1 MSFKLKASVAA
12 LAAIGFG
19 TGIGS
24 AVAAPVIGAGASAV
38 RNTAEGVVAAYC
50 VDAAHLTKYAGG
62 GGQVTRLICT
72 STQAITG
79 LGNNFDFT
87 YDSNGGSWRGFTA
100 TNTTL
105 DPEAVIQT
113 ATTTGCTATATATI
127 GTVAGVTVLSGCP
140 VLLAPTATAIGF
152 TDVESA
158 LFFVSGANQPT
169 GPNAGGTAVA
179 FPTSLGAN
187 SFNGQ
192 VLGVVFGVAAS
203 KTLYTLM
210 QSDQMGGAVPST
222 CVVGA
227 SLADAACAPS
237 ITRQQYRS
245 IIQNASSAGGG
256 ALQFGSGYLFTS
268 AANVTSQA
276 SVPVNLAR
284 RDPGSGTQAGSNATF
299 LGIGCAGARA
309 LPDLTSAPT
318 ATGANETVTI
328 NASTGGVTTQLGG
341 AGNIIGIVSAENAP
355 TATWGFLKLDGVYP
369 SSANAVTG
377 KYDYFTEETL
387 YCKSGAS
394 SEEATLCR
402 DIQTS
407 AAAFA
412 NTAGAFSLTALFSG
426 YPAAP
431 ASGTYYRTLGNTCGK
446 SFAQ

>member
-1 MSFKLKASVAA
+1 
-12 LAAIGFG
+12 
-19 TGIGS
+19 
-24 AVAAPVIGAGASAV
+24 
-38 RNTAEGVVAAYC
+38 
-50 VDAAHLTKYAGG
+50 
-62 GGQVTRLICT
+62 
-72 STQAITG
+72 
-79 LGNNFDFT
+79 
-87 YDSNGGSWRGFTA
+87 
-100 TNTTL
+100 
-105 DPEAVIQT
+105 
-113 ATTTGCTATATATI
+113 
-127 GTVAGVTVLSGCP
+127 
-140 VLLAPTATAIGF
+140 
-152 TDVESA
+152 
-158 LFFVSGANQPT
+158 
-169 GPNAGGTAVA
+169 
-179 FPTSLGAN
+179 
-187 SFNGQ
+187 
-192 VLGVVFGVAAS
+192 
-203 KTLYTLM
+203 
-210 QSDQMGGAVPST
+210 MGGAVPST

-369 SSANAVTG
+369 LTASAVTG
-377 KYDYFTEETL
+377 KYDYFTEEFL
-387 YCKSGAS
+387 YCRAGTSA
-394 SEEATLCR
+394 EEAKLCT
-402 DIQTS
+402 DIQSSTTQNPAPVAGLPLFS
-407 AAAFA
+407 NSTGAFA
-412 NTAGAFSLTALFSG
+412 LVNLFTG
-426 YPAAP
+426 YPTAP
-431 ASGTYYRTLGNTCGK
+431 TTGTFYRTNGNTCGK